1 MGPISVALLS
11 ILISLLAYLLIKAYR
26 INQYWAERGIPHVK
40 PVLFFGNSLRQLL
53 MKLNIGELHEEICK
67 KFPNESVIGFYDF
80 MKPSL
85 IIKDIDL
92 VEKVMIKDFMHF
104 TDHGIEVDEETNP
117 LDFGLFAMTGSKWR
131 ALRIKLSPIF
141 TSGKLKYMY
150 GAMNDCGNGLISLIE
165 KEIEEGRTDIE
176 IKEVVGRFSM
186 DVIGSCAFG
195 IDAGNLAEADSEF
208 RRMGKKQFQMDFIQ
222 FIKFALVT
230 NFPNLFKR
238 LGISFN
244 KPDVTKYFCDLIKQT
259 LEHRKNNK
267 IHRNDFI
274 QLMLQLQEKGYVEI
288 QTKDASDD
296 YLEIDTSN
304 YKTQTFE
311 ISDDII
317 LGQAFVFLTSGFE
330 GAAIVT
336 TYCLYELAKHPKIM
350 AKVRDEIKQHAKDE
364 ESLTYDAVRDMTYL
378 EQCVKETLRK
388 YPPSPMLFRICT
400 KEYALPNGFIIP
412 KGQSIIIPVKTIH
425 YNQEIYPEPNEFQP
439 ERFDPDRVIPSCAF
453 IPFGNGPRMCIA
465 MRFAMIQLKY
475 GVAKLLQRYE
485 FKVSPKT
492 VEPLIID
499 PANFVTTPKQKVY
512 LNAIKVT

>member
-11 ILISLLAYLLIKAYR
+11 ILISLLAYILIKAYR
-26 INQYWAERGIPHVK
+26 INQYWAERGIPHLK
-40 PVLFFGNSLRQLL
+40 PVLFFGNSLRVLL
-53 MKLNIGELHEEICK
+53 MKQNVSELHEEVCK
-67 KFPNESVIGFYDF
+67 RFPNEPVVGFYDF
-80 MKPSL
+80 MKPVL
-85 IIKDIDL
+85 LVKDVDL
-92 VEKVMIKDFMHF
+92 VEKVLIKDFMHF
-104 TDHGIEVDEETNP
+104 TDHGFEIDEQTNP
-117 LDFGLFAMTGSKWR
+117 LDSSLFTMTGTRWR

-141 TSGKLKYMY
+141 TSGKLRFMY
-150 GAMNDCGNGLISLIE
+150 GPMNDCGNNLISLFE
-165 KEIEEGRTDIE
+165 KDQNDVE
-176 IKEVVGRFSM
+176 IKEVLGRFSM

-195 IDAGNLAEADSEF
+195 IDARNLAEPENEF
-208 RRMGKKQFQMDFIQ
+208 RRMGKRQFEMDFTQ
-222 FIKFALVT
+222 FLKFILVT
-230 NFPNLFKR
+230 NYPNLFKR
-238 LGISFN
+238 LGLSFN
-244 KPDVTKYFCDLIKQT
+244 KPDVTKYFCDLINQT

-311 ISDDII
+311 ISDDIVMA
-317 LGQAFVFLTSGFE
+317 QAFTFLTAGFE
-330 GAAIVT
+330 ASAIAL

-388 YPPSPMLFRICT
+388 YPPAPMLFRVCT

-412 KGQSIIIPVKTIH
+412 KGQTLMVPVKAVH
-425 YNQEIYPEPNEFQP
+425 YNPEIYPEPNEFQP
-439 ERFDPDRVIPSCAF
+439 ERFDPDRVIPSCAYL
-453 IPFGNGPRMCIA
+453 PFGNGPRMCIA
-465 MRFAMIQLKY
+465 MRFIMVQLKY
-475 GVAKLLQRYE
+475 AVAKLLQKYE

-492 VEPLIID
+492 IEPLTFD
-499 PANFVTTPKQKVY
+499 PRNFMIMPKQKVY
-512 LNAIKVT
+512 LDAVKTNDFS